1 MMANNPYQAYRNNAV
16 LTATKEELTLMLYD
30 GALKFCNQSI
40 KAIEDKNFEAAHGLN
55 MRVQEIIQE
64 FQISLDSQYEISEGL
79 GVMYDYILHRTIEGN
94 IQKDKE
100 IMEEVRG
107 LLKELRDT
115 WKEAMQVAKGRPTTQ
130 EVVNG

>member
-1 MMANNPYQAYRNNAV
+1 MTPNNPYQTYRNNAI
-16 LTATKEELTLMLYD
+16 LTAAKEDLTLMLYD

-40 KAIEDKNFEAAHGLN
+40 KALEDKDFETAHRLN

-64 FQISLDSQYEISEGL
+64 FQISLDDQYEVAGGL
-79 GVMYDYILHRTIEGN
+79 ALVYDYLLHRLIDGN

-107 LLKELRDT
+107 ILKELRDT
-115 WKEAMQVAKGRPTTQ
+115 WKEAMDLAKKRPIAQVAGD
-130 EVVNG
+130 E